1 MKKFSAVTA
10 AVLAAFG
17 VLSAAE
23 FEIRLESSSKTG
35 WVKPGEKVQVKA
47 AAFLDGK
54 PLPEG
59 YVMRVALWKDG
70 ASSKN
75 LTIPAEKGYA
85 AELSLDK
92 PGWSSVTFAL
102 RDPKK
107 NNERILLKKKQA
119 AVGTGII
126 LAPDRL
132 RPVRPEPADFD
143 AFWDA
148 NKKELAGVPLKVLEQ
163 KEVPL
168 PGKIGKLVACYDVKL
183 ACAGPKPASGYLCVP
198 RKAGG
203 KYPVILGVD
212 GAGVRDSWKSPNPDA
227 VTFGI
232 NAHGILNGQPPEYYK
247 KLAAG
252 ELRGYPGFGADAR
265 EKIYFKYMFLRVLRA
280 LEYVKSL
287 PEWNGRDIIVR
298 GSSQG
303 GAQTLFAAA
312 MDKDV
317 TLAVASVPAMCDFA
331 GCLASPVRQSGWPR
345 PYRRTEKDSPKPV
358 AWDYYDGVNFARRIT
373 CPVYISTG
381 FMDMTCVP
389 TSVFCMFDQLASKE
403 KHMETHRDMGHSG
416 RNDAGNAAIAKILG
430 QGGKKN

>member
-1 MKKFSAVTA
+1 MKKFSAVIVALLT
-10 AVLAAFG
+10 VLG
-17 VLSAAE
+17 VLTAAE
-23 FEIRLESSSKTG
+23 FEIRVESSSKTG
-35 WVKPGEKVQVKA
+35 WVKSGEKVRVRA
-47 AAFLDGK
+47 AAFLDGQ

-70 ASSKN
+70 GSYKK
-75 LTIPAEKGYA
+75 LTVPAEKGYVT
-85 AELSLDK
+85 ELSLDK
-92 PGWSSVTFAL
+92 PGWASVSFAL

-107 NNERILLKKKQA
+107 EKEEILLKKKQRM
-119 AVGTGII
+119 VGTGIV
-126 LAPDRL
+126 LDPSEL
-132 RPVRPEPADFD
+132 QVVRPEPADFD
-143 AFWDA
+143 AFWNA
-148 NKKELAGVPLKVLEQ
+148 NKKELAGVPLKVLEK

-168 PGKIGKLVACYDVKL
+168 PGRIGELVACYDVKL
-183 ACAGPKPASGYLCVP
+183 ACVGPKPVSGYLCVP
-198 RKAGG
+198 RKAGK

-212 GAGVRDSWKSPNPDA
+212 GAGVRNSWKSPNPDA
-227 VTFGI
+227 VTFYI
-232 NAHGILNGQPPEYYK
+232 NAHGILNGQAPEYYK
-247 KLAAG
+247 KLAG
-252 ELRGYPGFGADAR
+252 KELRGYPYFGADAR
-265 EKIYFKYMFLRVLRA
+265 ETIYFKYMFLRVLRA

-331 GCLASPVRQSGWPR
+331 GCLAAPVRQSGWPR
-345 PYRRTEKDSPKPV
+345 PYRRLEKDSPKPA

-389 TSVFCMFDQLASKE
+389 TSVFCMFNQLASKE

-416 RNDAGNAAIAKILG
+416 RNDAGNAAIMKILG